1 MGQYANQPDF
11 ATKATGPITPSTF
24 PLTQADF
31 LDSAA
36 LYVGGAVAG
45 DLKVIMAGTVGATT
59 AVDLVSSLYS
69 GSNGDN
75 YFTQAGLSTQG
86 GSAGAGGMTVD
97 IVADASGVI
106 TSITING
113 SGLGYQNGD
122 LISPVQGGNISAV
135 FKVVTENALPT
146 AADAVVFKNIQ
157 TGSFVPVI
165 VDYVVTGTTSTD
177 IVAVY

>member
-11 ATKATGPITPSTF
+11 ATRATGPITPATF

-45 DLKVIMAGTVGATT
+45 DLKVIMAGTMGPSTVVGF
-59 AVDLVSSLYS
+59 SSPGFV
-69 GSNGDN
+69 GSNGSQ
-75 YFTQAGLSTQG
+75 YTTGTYGVLGGSV
-86 GSAGAGGMTVD
+86 GSAGLTVD
-97 IVADASGVI
+97 IVANANGEI
-106 TSITING
+106 TSIAINNPG
-113 SGLGYQNGD
+113 TGYRNGD
-122 LISPVQGGNISAV
+122 LITPDNGIKDAYFTVLA
-135 FKVVTENALPT
+135 ENALPT
-146 AADAVVFKNIQ
+146 AAEAVVFKNIQ

-165 VDYVVTGTTSTD
+165 VDYVVTGTTATD